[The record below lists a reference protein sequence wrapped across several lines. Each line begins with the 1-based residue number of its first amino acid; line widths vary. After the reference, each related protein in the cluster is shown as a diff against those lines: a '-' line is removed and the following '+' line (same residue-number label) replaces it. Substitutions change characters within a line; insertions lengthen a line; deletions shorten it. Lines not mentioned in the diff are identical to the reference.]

1 MFLIASILHRPPAR
15 ISTNDVH
22 IFRAGAVD
30 VAAITYS
37 PSAIATSAAGNRT
50 VLMVMVRAPLFA
62 FDDASVPR
70 TSSSRPRRHSPDDVS
85 WSASP

>member
-1 MFLIASILHRPPAR
+1 M
-15 ISTNDVH
+15 
-22 IFRAGAVD
+22 FRACAAD

-70 TSSSRPRRHSPDDVS
+70 TSSSRPLRHSPEDVS
-85 WSASP
+85 WSAFSVNTAATAAASPRSRAAT